1 MHKSLFILLFLS
13 SYYLKS
19 QTFSNA
25 EIENWQ
31 KTAKNVTIIR
41 DNYGVPHIYGKTDA
55 DVVFGLMYT
64 QCEDDFTRVEENY
77 LDALGK
83 LSESLGE
90 SYFYQDV
97 RAKMYA
103 DTLMAKENYLKS
115 PAWLKNLLNGF
126 ADGVNYFLYK
136 NPKVKP
142 RILKRFEPWMPLL
155 FTEGSIGGNIT
166 IIPIQGIKDFYEGNG
181 MGYHVPEIPEWEQEP
196 AGSNGFAIAPKLTK
210 NGYPLLLINP
220 HTSFY
225 FRTEV
230 HLVSEEGLN
239 TYGAVTWGQFFV
251 YQGFNENCGWMHTSS
266 AADVAD
272 EYLETVEKRGKDFF
286 YLYEGKWLPVK
297 TRKEIIFY
305 QTKTGKSS
313 REITLYFTHHGPI
326 IARKDGKWVSI
337 RMMTEQIKA
346 ISQSYLR
353 TKTKDVKSFESV
365 MKLNTNS
372 SNNTVFA
379 DQSGNIAYWHGNFM
393 PKRNLGFNWNG
404 ILDGT
409 TSKTEW
415 KGFHEVK
422 ELVHIKN
429 PPNGWIQNCNS
440 DPFTAS
446 GNFSPLRPKYPS
458 YMAPDEE
465 NFRGVAAIKIL
476 EKVKGEWTLDSL
488 ISAAFDPYLP
498 GLSKIVPDLINA
510 LKEDL
515 PSNLA
520 SPLNELKNW
529 NFKRDSL
536 SIATTLAIF
545 YGENIM
551 ETARSKSGYGAKSM
565 LKLEEYVLNHLNQS
579 DKKAAFENAINQLSR
594 QFGRWNIAW
603 GEINRFQRISPD
615 IRPVFDDQKESLPV
629 SFTSSAW
636 GSLAAFGS
644 RAYAGTK
651 KRYGTLGNSFVA
663 VVEFG
668 PKIKAYSI
676 VTGGSSS
683 NPESEHFND
692 QSLRYTKGQFKK
704 VHFYKEEID
713 LNAVKTYHP

>member
-1 MHKSLFILLFLS
+1 MHKPILILLLLS
-13 SYYLKS
+13 CYCSIG
-19 QTFSNA
+19 QTFTPI
-25 EIENWQ
+25 EINEWQ
-31 KTAKNVTIIR
+31 NKAKNVTIIR

-64 QCEDDFTRVEENY
+64 QCEDDFGRVEENY
-77 LDALGK
+77 LDALGR

-90 SYFYQDV
+90 NYFYQDV

-103 DTLMAKENYLKS
+103 DTLVAKANYLNS
-115 PAWLKNLLNGF
+115 PAWLKELLNGF
-126 ADGVNYFLYK
+126 AAGVNYYLYK
-136 NPKVKP
+136 NPAVKP
-142 RILKRFEPWMPLL
+142 RILNRFEPWMPLL

-166 IIPIQGIKDFYEGNG
+166 IIPVQGVKDFYEGNG

-272 EYLETVEKRGKDFF
+272 EYLETIEKRGNDYF
-286 YLYEGKWLPVK
+286 YFYEGKWLPIK
-297 TRKEIIFY
+297 TRKEIIYY
-305 QTKTGKSS
+305 QTKNGKSS
-313 REITLYFTHHGPI
+313 REITLYFTHHGPV

-337 RMMTEQIKA
+337 RMMSEQIKA
-346 ISQSYLR
+346 ISQSFLR

-379 DQSGNIAYWHGNFM
+379 DNTGNIAYWHGNFM
-393 PKRNLGFNWNG
+393 PKRNLSYNWNG

-409 TSKTEW
+409 TSNTEW
-415 KGFHEVK
+415 KGFHSVK
-422 ELVHIKN
+422 ELVRIIN
-429 PPNGWIQNCNS
+429 PVNGWIQNCNS

-446 GNFSPLRPKYPS
+446 GKFSPIKSKYPS

-465 NFRGVAAIKIL
+465 NFRGIAAIKIL
-476 EKVKGEWTLDSL
+476 DKVKGQWTLDSL
-488 ISAAFDPYLP
+488 VKAAFDPYLP
-498 GLSKIVPDLINA
+498 GLSKIIPDLIKSLNGEA
-510 LKEDL
+510 ATFITD
-515 PSNLA
+515 
-520 SPLNELKNW
+520 PLNELATW
-529 NFKRDSL
+529 NFERDSL
-536 SIATTLAIF
+536 SVATTLSVF

-551 ETARSKSGYGAKSM
+551 ETARIKSGFGVKSM
-565 LKLEEYVLNHLNQS
+565 LKLEDYVLNNLS
-579 DKKAAFENAINQLSR
+579 KTDKKSAFENALNQLTK
-594 QFGRWNIAW
+594 QFGSWRTKW
-603 GEINRFQRISPD
+603 GDINRFQRISPA
-615 IRPVFDDQKESLPV
+615 IRPSFDDEKESIPV
-629 SFTSSAW
+629 GFTSSAW

-644 RAYAGTK
+644 KAQFGTT

-668 PKIKAYSI
+668 PKINAYSI

-683 NPESEHFND
+683 NPNSEHFND
-692 QSLRYTKGQFKK
+692 QSLRYTRGQFKK

-713 LNAVKTYHP
+713 SNAVKTYHP

>member
-1 MHKSLFILLFLS
+1 MHKLLFILFLLGS
-13 SYYLKS
+13 FYLKG
-19 QTFSNA
+19 QTFSKT
-25 EIENWQ
+25 EIEKWQ
-31 KTAKNVTIIR
+31 NTAKNVKIIR
-41 DNYGVPHIYGKTDA
+41 DNYGVPHIYGKKDA
-55 DVVFGLMYT
+55 DVVFGLMFT

-77 LDALGK
+77 LDALGR

-90 SYFYQDV
+90 TYFYKDV

-103 DTLMAKENYLKS
+103 DTLMAKANYLKS
-115 PAWLKNLLNGF
+115 PAWLKDLLNGF
-126 ADGVNYFLYK
+126 ADGINYYLYK
-136 NPKVKP
+136 NPNVKP
-142 RILKRFEPWMPLL
+142 RILNRFEPWMPLL

-166 IIPIQGIKDFYEGNG
+166 IIPVQGVKDFYEGNG

-251 YQGFNENCGWMHTSS
+251 YQGFNEKCGWMHTSS

-272 EYLETVEKRGKDFF
+272 EYYETVEKRGKDYF
-286 YLYEGKWLPVK
+286 YLYEGKWLPIK

-305 QTKTGKSS
+305 QTNTGKSS

-346 ISQSYLR
+346 ISQSFLR
-353 TKTKDVKSFESV
+353 TKAKDVKSFESV

-393 PKRNLGFNWNG
+393 PKRNLAYNWSG

-409 TSKTEW
+409 TVNTEW
-415 KGFHEVK
+415 KGFHNVK
-422 ELVHIKN
+422 ELVRIIN
-429 PPNGWIQNCNS
+429 PLNGWIQNCNS

-446 GNFSPLRPKYPS
+446 GKFSPIKSKYPS

-465 NFRGVAAIKIL
+465 NFRGIAAINIL

-488 ISAAFDPYLP
+488 ISAAFNPYLP

-510 LKEDL
+510 IKGNL
-515 PSNLA
+515 PSTLTG
-520 SPLNELKNW
+520 PINELATW

-536 SIATTLAIF
+536 SVATTLAIF

-565 LKLEEYVLNHLNQS
+565 LKLEEYVLNHLNVT
-579 DKKAAFENAINQLSR
+579 DKKAAFENAINQLTK
-594 QFGRWNIAW
+594 QFGSWKISW

-615 IRPVFDDQKESLPV
+615 IRPVFDDQKVSLPV

-644 RAYAGTK
+644 RTYAGTK
-651 KRYGTLGNSFVA
+651 KRYGSLGNSFVA

-668 PKIKAYSI
+668 PRINAHSI

-683 NPESEHFND
+683 NPNSDHFND
-692 QSLRYTKGQFKK
+692 QSLKYTRGQFKK
-704 VHFYKEEID
+704 VHFYKEEIQT
-713 LNAVKTYHP
+713 NAIRTYHP

>member
-1 MHKSLFILLFLS
+1 MHKLILILLL
-13 SYYLKS
+13 LKCNYS
-19 QTFSNA
+19 IGQSFSTA
-25 EIENWQ
+25 EIDEWQ
-31 KTAKNVTIIR
+31 NKAKNVTIIR

-55 DVVFGLMYT
+55 DVIFGLMYT
-64 QCEDDFTRVEENY
+64 QCEDDFNRVEENY

-90 SYFYQDV
+90 NYFYQDA
-97 RAKMYA
+97 RARMYA
-103 DTLMAKENYLKS
+103 DTLLAKNNYLRS
-115 PAWLKNLLNGF
+115 PTWLKALLDGF
-126 ADGVNYFLYK
+126 ASGINYYLHK
-136 NPKVKP
+136 NPNVKP
-142 RILKRFEPWMPLL
+142 KIIHRFEPWMPLL

-196 AGSNGFAIAPKLTK
+196 AGSNGFAIAPELTK

-251 YQGFNENCGWMHTSS
+251 YQGFNDKCGWMHTSG

-272 EYLETVEKRGKDFF
+272 EYLETIEKRGNDYY
-286 YLYEGKWLPVK
+286 YLYENKWLPVK
-297 TRKEIIFY
+297 TRKEVIYF
-305 QTKTGKSS
+305 QTKNKKLS

-326 IARKDGKWVSI
+326 IARKDGKWISI
-337 RMMTEQIKA
+337 RMMSEQIDA
-346 ISQSYLR
+346 LAQSFLR
-353 TKTKDVKSFESV
+353 TKTEDVKSFEKV

-379 DQSGNIAYWHGNFM
+379 DNSGNIAYWHGNFM
-393 PKRNLGFNWNG
+393 PKRSLDYYWNG

-415 KGFHEVK
+415 KGFHSVK
-422 ELVHIKN
+422 ELVRIIN
-429 PPNGWIQNCNS
+429 PANGWIQNCNS

-446 GNFSPLRPKYPS
+446 GKFSPIKSNYPS

-465 NFRGVAAIKIL
+465 NFRGIAAIKIL
-476 EKVKGEWTLDSL
+476 EKVKGQWTLDSL
-488 ISAAFDPYLP
+488 VKAAFNPYLP
-498 GLSKIVPDLINA
+498 GLSKIIPDLIKSLNG
-510 LKEDL
+510 EVSTFTTD
-515 PSNLA
+515 
-520 SPLNELKNW
+520 PLNELAIW
-529 NFKRDSL
+529 NFERDSA
-536 SIATTLAIF
+536 SVATTLAVF

-551 ETARSKSGYGAKSM
+551 ETARIKSGFGVKSM
-565 LKLEEYVLNHLNQS
+565 LKLEEYVLNNLS
-579 DKKAAFENAINQLSR
+579 KTDKKSAFENALDQLTK
-594 QFGRWNIAW
+594 QFGGWRTKW
-603 GEINRFQRISPD
+603 GEINRFQRISPA
-615 IRPVFDDQKESLPV
+615 IRPSFDDEKESIPV
-629 SFTSSAW
+629 GFTSSAW

-644 RAYAGTK
+644 KAQFGTT

-668 PKIKAYSI
+668 PKINAHSI

-683 NPESEHFND
+683 NLNSPHFND
-692 QSLRYTKGQFKK
+692 QSLRYTRGQFKK
-704 VHFYKEEID
+704 VHFYKNEVES
-713 LNAVKTYHP
+713 NAVKTYHP

>member
-77 LDALGK
+77 LDALGR

-142 RILKRFEPWMPLL
+142 RILNRFEPWMPLL

-272 EYLETVEKRGKDFF
+272 EYLETVEKRGKDYF

-393 PKRNLGFNWNG
+393 PKRNLSFNWNG

-446 GNFSPLRPKYPS
+446 GNFSPIRAKYPS

-629 SFTSSAW
+629 GFTSSAW

>member
-1 MHKSLFILLFLS
+1 MHKLLFILFLLGS
-13 SYYLKS
+13 FYLKG
-19 QTFSNA
+19 QTFSKT
-25 EIENWQ
+25 EIEKWQ
-31 KTAKNVTIIR
+31 NTAKNVKIIR
-41 DNYGVPHIYGKTDA
+41 DNYGVPHIYGKKDA
-55 DVVFGLMYT
+55 DVVFGLMFT

-77 LDALGK
+77 LDALGR

-90 SYFYQDV
+90 TYFYQDV

-103 DTLMAKENYLKS
+103 DTLMAKANYLKS
-115 PAWLKNLLNGF
+115 PAWLKDLLNGF
-126 ADGVNYFLYK
+126 ADGINYYLYK
-136 NPKVKP
+136 NPNVKP
-142 RILKRFEPWMPLL
+142 RILNRFEPWMPLL

-166 IIPIQGIKDFYEGNG
+166 IIPVQGVKDFYEGNG

-251 YQGFNENCGWMHTSS
+251 YQGFNEKCGWMHTSS

-272 EYLETVEKRGKDFF
+272 EYYETVEKRGKDYF
-286 YLYEGKWLPVK
+286 YLYEGKWLPIK

-305 QTKTGKSS
+305 QTNTGKSS

-346 ISQSYLR
+346 ISQSFLR
-353 TKTKDVKSFESV
+353 TKAKDVKSFESV

-393 PKRNLGFNWNG
+393 PKRNLAYNWSG

-409 TSKTEW
+409 TVNTEW
-415 KGFHEVK
+415 KGFHNVK
-422 ELVHIKN
+422 ELVRIIN
-429 PPNGWIQNCNS
+429 PLNGWIQNCNS

-446 GNFSPLRPKYPS
+446 GKFSPIKSKYPS

-465 NFRGVAAIKIL
+465 NFRGIAAINIL

-488 ISAAFDPYLP
+488 ISAAFNPYLP

-510 LKEDL
+510 IKGNL
-515 PSNLA
+515 PSTLTA
-520 SPLNELKNW
+520 PINELATW

-536 SIATTLAIF
+536 SVATTLAIF

-565 LKLEEYVLNHLNQS
+565 LKLEEYVLNHLNVT
-579 DKKAAFENAINQLSR
+579 DKKAAFENAINQLTK
-594 QFGRWNIAW
+594 QFGSWKISW

-615 IRPVFDDQKESLPV
+615 IRPVFDDQKVSLPV

-644 RAYAGTK
+644 RTYAGTK
-651 KRYGTLGNSFVA
+651 KRYGSLGNSFVA

-668 PKIKAYSI
+668 PRINAHSI

-683 NPESEHFND
+683 NPNSDHFND
-692 QSLRYTKGQFKK
+692 QSLKYTRGQFKK
-704 VHFYKEEID
+704 VHFYKEEIQT
-713 LNAVKTYHP
+713 NAIRTYHP

>member
-1 MHKSLFILLFLS
+1 MHKLILILLLLKCYYSIGQSFS
-13 SYYLKS
+13 S
-19 QTFSNA
+19 A
-25 EIENWQ
+25 EINAWQ
-31 KTAKNVTIIR
+31 NKAKNVTIVR

-64 QCEDDFTRVEENY
+64 QCEDDFGRVEENY
-77 LDALGK
+77 LDALGR

-90 SYFYQDV
+90 NYFYQDV

-103 DTLMAKENYLKS
+103 DTLVAKANYLNS
-115 PAWLKNLLNGF
+115 PAWLKELLNGF
-126 ADGVNYFLYK
+126 AAGVNYYLYK
-136 NPKVKP
+136 NPAVKP
-142 RILKRFEPWMPLL
+142 RILNRFEPWMPLL

-166 IIPIQGIKDFYEGNG
+166 IIPVQGVKDFYEGNG

-272 EYLETVEKRGKDFF
+272 EYLETVEKRGIDYF
-286 YLYEGKWLPVK
+286 YFYEGKWLPVK
-297 TRKEIIFY
+297 TRKEIIYY
-305 QTKTGKSS
+305 QTKNGKSS
-313 REITLYFTHHGPI
+313 REITLYFTHHGPV

-337 RMMTEQIKA
+337 RMMSEQIKA
-346 ISQSYLR
+346 ISQSFLR

-379 DQSGNIAYWHGNFM
+379 DNTGNIAYWHGNFM
-393 PKRNLGFNWNG
+393 PERNLSYNWNG

-409 TSKTEW
+409 TSNTEW
-415 KGFHEVK
+415 KGFHSVK
-422 ELVHIKN
+422 ELVRIIN
-429 PPNGWIQNCNS
+429 PVNGWIQNCNS

-446 GNFSPLRPKYPS
+446 GKFSPIKSKYPS

-465 NFRGVAAIKIL
+465 NFRGIAAIKIL
-476 EKVKGEWTLDSL
+476 DKVKGQWTLDSL
-488 ISAAFDPYLP
+488 VKAAFDPYLP
-498 GLSKIVPDLINA
+498 GLSKIIPDLIKSLNGEA
-510 LKEDL
+510 ATFITD
-515 PSNLA
+515 
-520 SPLNELKNW
+520 PLNELANW
-529 NFKRDSL
+529 NFERDSL
-536 SIATTLAIF
+536 SVATTLAVF

-551 ETARSKSGYGAKSM
+551 ETARIKSGFGVKSM
-565 LKLEEYVLNHLNQS
+565 LKLEEYVLNNLS
-579 DKKAAFENAINQLSR
+579 KTDKKSAFENALNQLTK
-594 QFGRWNIAW
+594 QFGSWRTKW
-603 GEINRFQRISPD
+603 GDINRFQRISPA
-615 IRPVFDDQKESLPV
+615 IRPVFDDNKESIPV
-629 SFTSSAW
+629 GFTSSAW

-644 RAYAGTK
+644 KTQSGTT

-668 PKIKAYSI
+668 PKINAYSI

-683 NPESEHFND
+683 NPNSEHFND
-692 QSLRYTKGQFKK
+692 QSLRYTRGQFKK

-713 LNAVKTYHP
+713 SNAVKTYHP